1 MMKHT
6 LKRLLMLV
14 ALATTATLATGCAD
28 EESDLG
34 VSLVDPSTLYSGCL
48 DTIYATDAY
57 TLLDDSLMTTN
68 YSFGII
74 GNYSDATFGSVG
86 SVLYTQIALPQASS
100 NIDFTQVTIDSVVL
114 CLTASGLYPDTTATY
129 NFHFEVKHLAEPVL
143 SDTLYYSN
151 QSVPVAENETF
162 FDGTV
167 SVRPTD
173 TVVRLRMDDAIR
185 EVLAQNADAA
195 QFTTLTRGLRIRIVP
210 DGDMG
215 MMEINFAAVTTG
227 LTTYYRYGDT
237 SSLESEYT
245 FVIGEGA
252 THFTNFSHDYSGTA
266 LGADSIGGAQR
277 LYLEPL
283 AGHRAVLNFDEAV
296 RKFAADHPR
305 AAIHH
310 AELQLCLDASADNNR
325 PSRIIGMHKVDGAD
339 SYINDFLSTSG
350 DGTYNTADSRYR
362 LRVTQHMQGLLRDGK
377 DHGLHL
383 VLDARRSSAER
394 TVVCGPQQ
402 TGKAP
407 KIVIVYSE

>member
-1 MMKHT
+1 MKHT
-6 LKRLLMLV
+6 LKRLHLLAAMAV
-14 ALATTATLATGCAD
+14 TAALAIGCAD

-34 VSLVDPSTLYSGCL
+34 VGLVDPSTLYSGCL
-48 DTIYATDAY
+48 DTLAATDAY
-57 TLLDDSLMTTN
+57 TLLDDSLMTTG

-74 GNYSDATFGSVG
+74 GNYADATFGTVS

-114 CLTASGLYPDTTATY
+114 CLTASGLYPDTSATY
-129 NFHFEVKHLAEPVL
+129 NFHLEVKHLAEPVL
-143 SDTLYYSN
+143 SDTLYYSH
-151 QSVPVAENETF
+151 QSVPAAENETF

-167 SVRPTD
+167 SVGPTD

-215 MMEINFAAVTTG
+215 MMGINFAAVTTG

-237 SSLESEYT
+237 SSTESEYT
-245 FVIGEGA
+245 FVIGDGA
-252 THFTNFSHDYSGTA
+252 THFTNFSHDYSGTVFD
-266 LGADSIGGAQR
+266 ADSIGGAQR

-283 AGHRAVLNFDEAV
+283 AGHRVVLNFDQAV
-296 RKFAADHPR
+296 RDFAAEHPR
-305 AAIHH
+305 AVIHH
-310 AELQLCLDASADNNR
+310 AELQLQPDASADGNL
-325 PSRIIGMHKVDGAD
+325 PSRIIGMHKVGGDD
-339 SYINDFLSTSG
+339 SYINDFLSASG
-350 DGTYNTADSRYR
+350 DGTYNAADGCYR
-362 LRVTQHMQGLLRDGK
+362 LRVTQHLQGLLRDGK

-402 TGKAP
+402 SGKAP
-407 KIVIVYSE
+407 RIVIVYSE